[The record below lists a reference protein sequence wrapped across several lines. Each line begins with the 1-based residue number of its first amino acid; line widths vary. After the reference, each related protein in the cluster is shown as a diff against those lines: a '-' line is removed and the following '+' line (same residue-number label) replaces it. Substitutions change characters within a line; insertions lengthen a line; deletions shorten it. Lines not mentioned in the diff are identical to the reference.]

1 VTAGTLPV
9 VDPAPIPA
17 TLAEVLTPDWLTGA
31 LRTRFPDVEVHEVTP
46 GPVVSRV
53 SCNARFH
60 ISYTGAPEEELP
72 RDLCVKGY
80 FSDMGNEEASASG
93 LAEAMFYGSLAR
105 TSGVRTLRPVY
116 AAVDPTTRGSVV
128 ITEDVEARGGSFLDP
143 LSTYTPDQVADS
155 LEQFATLHAA
165 SWMNPAVADEA
176 WLTTSLPHLLS
187 SRGLPEI
194 RGNFEGPNGAGV
206 PAAVRDGQRLVDG
219 YTVVAGDAVTASPW
233 TVMHG
238 DAHVGNIFLDGEGR
252 PCLVD
257 WQLVQR
263 GPWYV
268 DVGYHI
274 GSTMPADV
282 RRGVE
287 RDLLRHYLDRLAA
300 GGVDRPDEDEAWR
313 LIKHGI
319 VHGFFLWAITLRVA
333 PPIIAELLT
342 RLGSA
347 AEDHDALASVLR

>member
-1 VTAGTLPV
+1 MTADTASAVGSL
-9 VDPAPIPA
+9 PIPE
-17 TLAEVLTPDWLTGA
+17 TLAEVLTPGWLTSA
-31 LRTRFPDVEVHEVTP
+31 LRTRFPDVEVHDVTP

-53 SCNARFH
+53 SCNARFR
-60 ISYTGAPEEELP
+60 IEYTGAPDEELP

-80 FSDMGNEEASASG
+80 FSDMGNGEASAAG
-93 LAEAMFYGSLAR
+93 LSEAMFYGSLAA
-105 TSGVRTLRPVY
+105 TTGVRTLRPVY
-116 AAVDPTTRGSVV
+116 AAVDPATRASIV

-143 LSTYTPDQVADS
+143 LSTYTPDQVAES

-165 SWMNPAVADEA
+165 TWMSPAVADA
-176 WLTTSLPHLLS
+176 PWLASSLPHLLR

-194 RGNFEGPNGAGV
+194 QGNFEGPIGAGV
-206 PAAVRDGQRLVDG
+206 PTAVRDGRRLVDA
-219 YTVVAGDAVTASPW
+219 YTVVAEEAVTASPW

-238 DAHVGNIFLDGEGR
+238 DAHVGNLFLDGEGR

-263 GPWYV
+263 GPWYI

-274 GSTMPADV
+274 ASTMPADV

-300 GGVDRPDEDEAWR
+300 GGVDRPDEDEARR
-313 LIKHGI
+313 LITRGI
-319 VHGFFLWAITLRVA
+319 VHGFYLWAITLRVA
-333 PPIIAELLT
+333 PPITTELLT
-342 RLGSA
+342 RLGTA
-347 AEDHDALASVLR
+347 AEDHEVLSAATR

>member
-1 VTAGTLPV
+1 MSAGTAAA
-9 VDPAPIPA
+9 VDSRPIPQ
-17 TLAEVLTPDWLTGA
+17 TLAEALTPGWLTSA

-53 SCNARFH
+53 SCNARFR
-60 ISYTGAPEEELP
+60 ISYTGAPADELP

-80 FSDMGNEEASASG
+80 FSDMGNGEASAAG

-105 TSGVRTLRPVY
+105 DTGVRTLRPVY
-116 AAVDPTTRGSVV
+116 AAVDPGTRGSVV
-128 ITEDVEARGGSFLDP
+128 VTEDVLAQGGDFLDP
-143 LSTYTPDQVADS
+143 LSEYTPDQVAQS

-165 SWMNPAVADEA
+165 TWMDPAVEA
-176 WLTTSLPHLLS
+176 QPWLTPSLRHILGN
-187 SRGLPEI
+187 RGLPEI
-194 RGNFEGPNGAGV
+194 RGNFEGPIGAGV
-206 PAAVRDGQRLVDG
+206 PESVRDGQRLIEA
-219 YTVVAGDAVTASPW
+219 YTAVVGRTETAAPW
-233 TVMHG
+233 SVVHG
-238 DAHVGNIFLDGEGR
+238 DAHVGNVFLDGRGR
-252 PCLVD
+252 SCLVD

-274 GSTMPADV
+274 GSTMPAQV

-287 RDLLRHYLDRLAA
+287 RDLLRHYLDALAA

-313 LIKHGI
+313 LIRFGI
-319 VHGFFLWAITLRVA
+319 VHGFYLWAITLRVA
-333 PPIIAELLT
+333 PPITTELLT
-342 RLGSA
+342 RLGTA